1 MSDAPYEAGEEM
13 SWRPPFEKDACVRQW
28 MKSRGFEVH
37 RTHYDSKRE
46 VYGWRQ
52 EGAERHTLRIAR
64 FVIEYY
70 TEAELLALL
79 DRLKVAEAM
88 RAHPKDYALV
98 IQKGD
103 TVGLDILPDGR

>member
-1 MSDAPYEAGEEM
+1 M
-13 SWRPPFEKDACVRQW
+13 SWKPPFEKDARVRQW
-28 MKSRGFEVH
+28 MKSQGFEVH

-79 DRLKVAEAM
+79 DRLKVADAM
-88 RAHPKDYALV
+88 RAHPRDYLLV
-98 IQKGD
+98 SQKGD
-103 TVGLDILPDGR
+103 TVGLDILRDGR

>member
-1 MSDAPYEAGEEM
+1 M
-13 SWRPPFEKDACVRQW
+13 SWKPPFEKDACVRQW

-37 RTHYDSKRE
+37 RTHYDPKRE

-64 FVIEYY
+64 FVIAFY
-70 TEAELLALL
+70 TEAELRALL

-88 RAHPKDYALV
+88 RAHPKDYVLV
-98 IQKGD
+98 SQKGD
-103 TVGLDILPDGR
+103 TVGLDILPGPPQ

>member
-1 MSDAPYEAGEEM
+1 MN
-13 SWRPPFEKDACVRQW
+13 WKPPFEKDACVRQW

-52 EGAERHTLRIAR
+52 EGAERQTLRIAR
-64 FVIEYY
+64 FVIEYH

-88 RAHPKDYALV
+88 RAQPRDYLV
-98 IQKGD
+98 VSQKGD
-103 TVGLDILPDGR
+103 TVGLDILTDGH